1 MLIYFIRKSNP
12 DCVLT
17 CHFRGEFYFSY
28 VFATD
33 RAKKNV
39 YITRI
44 RLAGRSGNQG
54 FRVFIFTIS
63 RRVLWLTR
71 SLYPIR
77 TGDAYPPPPNRGA
90 KVKACSNFFLP
101 LPPNI
106 HGVVLNQALG
116 QFYIFIGLRN
126 VETQKYLLCIYRCL
140 LLLLS
145 TSFDLLF

>member
-1 MLIYFIRKSNP
+1 MAN
-12 DCVLT
+12 
-17 CHFRGEFYFSY
+17 
-28 VFATD
+28 
-33 RAKKNV
+33 
-39 YITRI
+39 
-44 RLAGRSGNQG
+44 
-54 FRVFIFTIS
+54 FIFPTCLQQIELKKMFILLGYGWLDGLGI
-63 RRVLWLTR
+63 RVSGFLSSQYLDEFFGSPGPYIQFVPGTLT
-71 SLYPIR
+71 
-77 TGDAYPPPPNRGA
+77 PPPNRGA